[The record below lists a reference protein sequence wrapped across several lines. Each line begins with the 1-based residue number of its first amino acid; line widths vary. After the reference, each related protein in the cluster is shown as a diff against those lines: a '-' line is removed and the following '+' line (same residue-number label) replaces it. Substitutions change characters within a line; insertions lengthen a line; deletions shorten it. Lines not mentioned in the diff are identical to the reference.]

1 MTPDILAIDLDGTLL
16 NGSGAL
22 DHETRPLLDELRR
35 RGCEIV
41 VSTGRTHSESVR
53 FLEALDL
60 DGVMIGSAGAV
71 TSEVATGR
79 TIDRNVIPD
88 GILRGMLDGLLSHG
102 HLIQLLQDVS
112 SASHEYVLLGEAS
125 PHPATTWWLEHH
137 GVSYTRSSSLEG
149 LDLSHVLRANV
160 ITDGHDLGG
169 MVEEMTDAFGEAL
182 VVRHWQAVTD
192 VNSRDAWMLEIF
204 DRGVDKWSALEGLL
218 ARRGSSPSEVVA
230 IGDGLNDIG
239 MLEGAGLGIAMG
251 QAGASLRAVADEV
264 VSPRDEGGLA
274 EALSLI
280 LED

>member
-22 DHETRPLLDELRR
+22 DPETRPLLDELRR

-88 GILRGMLDGLLSHG
+88 EILRGMLDGLLSHG

-160 ITDGHDLGG
+160 ITDGHDLGR

-230 IGDGLNDIG
+230 IGDGLNDVG

-280 LED
+280 LKD

>member
-16 NGSGAL
+16 NGSGGL
-22 DHETRPLLDELRR
+22 DLETRPLLDELRR

-79 TIDRNVIPD
+79 TIERNVIPD
-88 GILRGMLDGLLSHG
+88 GILRGMLDGLLAHG

-137 GVSYTRSSSLEG
+137 GVSYTGSSSLEG

-169 MVEEMTDAFGEAL
+169 MVEEMIDAFGEAL

-192 VNSRDAWMLEIF
+192 VNSKDAWMLEVF

-218 ARRGSSPSEVVA
+218 ARRGSSASDVVA

-239 MLEGAGLGIAMG
+239 MIRGAGRGIAMG
-251 QAGASLRAVADEV
+251 QAGASLRAVADDV
-264 VSPRDEGGLA
+264 VSPRDEGGLT

-280 LED
+280 LEA

>member
-16 NGSGAL
+16 NGSGGL
-22 DHETRPLLDELRR
+22 DLETRPHLDELRR

-79 TIDRNVIPD
+79 TIERNVIPD
-88 GILRGMLDGLLSHG
+88 GILRGMLDGLLAHG

-137 GVSYTRSSSLEG
+137 GVSYTGSSSLEG

-169 MVEEMTDAFGEAL
+169 MVEEMIDAFGEAL

-192 VNSRDAWMLEIF
+192 VNSKDAWMLEVF

-218 ARRGSSPSEVVA
+218 ARRGSSASDVVA

-239 MLEGAGLGIAMG
+239 MIRGAGRGIAMG
-251 QAGASLRAVADEV
+251 QAGASLRAVADDV
-264 VSPRDEGGLA
+264 VSPRDEGGLT

-280 LED
+280 LEA

>member
-1 MTPDILAIDLDGTLL
+1 MTPGILAIDLDGTLL

-22 DHETRPLLDELRR
+22 DPETKPLLDGIRR

-71 TSEVATGR
+71 ISEVRTGR
-79 TIDRNVIPD
+79 TIECSVIPE
-88 GILRGMLDGLLSHG
+88 GILRGMLEGLLAHG

-137 GVSYTRSSSLEG
+137 GVSHTRSNSLEG

-160 ITDGHDLGG
+160 ITDGRDLGG
-169 MVEEMTDAFGEAL
+169 MVEEMNDAFGDAL

-192 VNSRDAWMLEIF
+192 VNSRDAWMLEVF
-204 DRGVDKWSALEGLL
+204 DRGVDKWSALERLL
-218 ARRGSSPSEVVA
+218 AGRGSSSSDVVA

-239 MLEGAGLGIAMG
+239 MIRGAGRGIAMG
-251 QAGASLRAVADEV
+251 QAGASLRAVADDV
-264 VSPRDEGGLA
+264 VSHRDQGGLT
-274 EALSLI
+274 EALSMI
-280 LED
+280 LDA

>member
-1 MTPDILAIDLDGTLL
+1 MLAIDLDGTLL

-22 DHETRPLLDELRR
+22 DPETRPLLDELRR

-79 TIDRNVIPD
+79 TIERNVIPH
-88 GILRGMLDGLLSHG
+88 GILHGMLEGLLAHG

-112 SASHEYVLLGEAS
+112 SASHEYVLLGEAP

-137 GVSYTRSSSLEG
+137 GLSYTRSSSLDG

-169 MVEEMTDAFGEAL
+169 MVEEMTEAYGEAL

-192 VNSRDAWMLEIF
+192 VNSKDAWMLEVF

-218 ARRGSSPSEVVA
+218 ARRGSSPSDVVA

-239 MLEGAGLGIAMG
+239 MLEGAGRGIAMG

-264 VSPRDEGGLA
+264 VSPRDEGGLTQ
-274 EALSLI
+274 ALSLI
-280 LED
+280 LEA